1 MQRLPFPA
9 SKSFIR
15 SRRSKLSLTALALG
29 VNGTTPTT
37 SLPSAIFAAR
47 LAADMVNGARKLLF
61 TVPFTAP
68 FTLQAWEALG
78 DTEVVNF
85 TWTQAEHRTG
95 LERPHFG
102 QVLVAKR
109 PHGSLQPKT
118 LVACKYF
125 ARVPRKRDETGSAI
139 IGDRSEGGKNS
150 TLHFRHCNFFTFGTP
165 QDTRCRED
173 AFRERSKSSRQ
184 KLSEMGGSDP
194 TIWASIR
201 PNGFS
206 GSLPPITLV
215 TRSLWQACK
224 DRTNQV
230 RMRALLM
237 RACKK
242 EKPSANSESTTKT
255 TEECNVAA
263 SY

>member
-1 MQRLPFPA
+1 MQRLPFLA

-118 LVACKYF
+118 LVA
-125 ARVPRKRDETGSAI
+125 
-139 IGDRSEGGKNS
+139 
-150 TLHFRHCNFFTFGTP
+150 
-165 QDTRCRED
+165 
-173 AFRERSKSSRQ
+173 
-184 KLSEMGGSDP
+184 
-194 TIWASIR
+194 
-201 PNGFS
+201 
-206 GSLPPITLV
+206 
-215 TRSLWQACK
+215 
-224 DRTNQV
+224 
-230 RMRALLM
+230 
-237 RACKK
+237 
-242 EKPSANSESTTKT
+242 
-255 TEECNVAA
+255 
-263 SY
+263 